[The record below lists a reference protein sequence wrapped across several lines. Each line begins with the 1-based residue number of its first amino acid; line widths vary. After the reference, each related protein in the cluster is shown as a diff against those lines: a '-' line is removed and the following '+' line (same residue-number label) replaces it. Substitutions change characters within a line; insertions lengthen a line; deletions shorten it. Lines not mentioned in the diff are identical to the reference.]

1 MAYKQKSSPLNKGV
15 TDAETMNAPIDN
27 RMGNVTG
34 RSFMSK
40 HSIWKSAL
48 PYGSPLHVE
57 KTKAEIKKDKQDE
70 RSADKLTN
78 QEKRATNQTNRQSNR
93 AENKT
98 KRQGD
103 RATAKEKFKGEAA
116 AAKTATDAT
125 RISDKAGR
133 VEKRQVGEDYRKAK
147 SDIKTGERQEWSDRD
162 VDSDSGLSSYKVKG
176 KVKLD
181 RKAIKKQAGD
191 EATKKAAKRA
201 KK

>member
-15 TDAETMNAPIDN
+15 KDAETMNAPIDN

-34 RSFMSK
+34 RSFMSQ
-40 HSIWKSAL
+40 HSKS
-48 PYGSPLHVE
+48 SPLHAE
-57 KTKAEIKKDKQDE
+57 KTAKERLAEAKEARKAPGKAVRDARKDVK
-70 RSADKLTN
+70 T
-78 QEKRATNQTNRQSNR
+78 
-93 AENKT
+93 ENKT
-98 KRQGD
+98 TRQNKR
-103 RATAKEKFKGEAA
+103 TASKQKFKGEAA

-133 VEKRQVGEDYRKAK
+133 VEKRQVGKDYRKAK
-147 SDIKTGERQEWSDRD
+147 SDIKTGERQEWSDATNQ
-162 VDSDSGLSSYKVKG
+162 DSDSGLSSYKVKG

>member
-15 TDAETMNAPIDN
+15 KDAETMNAPIDN

-48 PYGSPLHVE
+48 PYGSPLHAE
-57 KTKAEIKKDKQDE
+57 KTAKERLAEAKEARKAPGKAVRDARKDVK
-70 RSADKLTN
+70 T
-78 QEKRATNQTNRQSNR
+78 
-93 AENKT
+93 ENKT
-98 KRQGD
+98 TRQNKR
-103 RATAKEKFKGEAA
+103 TASKQKFKGEAA

-125 RISDKAGR
+125 RVSDKAGR
-133 VEKRQVGEDYRKAK
+133 VEKRQVGKDYRKAK
-147 SDIKTGERQEWSDRD
+147 SDIKTGERQEWSDATNQ
-162 VDSDSGLSSYKVKG
+162 DSDSGLSSYKVKG